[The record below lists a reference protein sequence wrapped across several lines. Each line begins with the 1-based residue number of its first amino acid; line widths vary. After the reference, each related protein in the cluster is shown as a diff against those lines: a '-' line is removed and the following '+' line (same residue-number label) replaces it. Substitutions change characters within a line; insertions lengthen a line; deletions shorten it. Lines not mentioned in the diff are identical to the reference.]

1 MAVELEAGDYAQAA
15 AVAEQLDPQRIPSP
29 QRRAAY
35 WADYGRALARIR
47 GRRDDAMWALRRAEQ
62 ISPARVHR
70 HPFTRQILA
79 ELVARSRHDAVGREL
94 RGMAY
99 RAGLPV

>member
-1 MAVELEAGDYAQAA
+1 MAVALEAGDHAGAA
-15 AVAEQLDPQRIPSP
+15 STARGFDPRLIPSP

-35 WADYGRALARIR
+35 WSDFGRALARMR
-47 GRRDDAMWALRRAEQ
+47 GRTSEAAAALRKAEL
-62 ISPARVHR
+62 ISSARIR
-70 HPFTRQILA
+70 HPWVRETLA
-79 ELVARSRHDAVGREL
+79 ELVSRSRRDSVGREL